1 MTLPNRYRPPRMVC
15 HSDPVSDAGEGGSS
29 GNADL
34 AYREI
39 RRAIVDGRYPGG
51 QRLIERQISEELHL
65 SRTPVRESIRR
76 LEAEG
81 LVLTERN
88 RGAMVRPVTE
98 IDVVDVYELR
108 APLEALAARRA
119 AARATADDLSELDR
133 VISMFDRAMQVS
145 DPVAVAD
152 APQVDEAN
160 GEFHRCL
167 LRIAA
172 HSRLTHLLA
181 GAVDLPAVVPARTF
195 STAERIR
202 SNLFHRL
209 IRDAVAAHEPD
220 RAGRL
225 MSEHIFMA
233 RDTVLAH
240 LREQRA

>member
-1 MTLPNRYRPPRMVC
+1 MVC
-15 HSDPVSDAGEGGSS
+15 HSGRVTDAVAAGSS

-39 RRAIVDGRYPGG
+39 RRAIVEGRYRAG

-81 LVLTERN
+81 LVLTKRN

-98 IDVVDVYELR
+98 TDIVDVYELR

-119 AARATADDLSELDR
+119 AARATVDDLGELDR
-133 VISMFDRAMQVS
+133 VIAMFDRAMQVR
-145 DPVAVAD
+145 DPIEVD
-152 APQVDEAN
+152 ATPEVDEAN
-160 GEFHRCL
+160 GEFHRYL
-167 LRIAA
+167 LRVAA
-172 HSRLTHLLA
+172 HPRLTHLLA
-181 GAVDLPAVVPARTF
+181 GAVDLPSVVPARTF
-195 STAERIR
+195 STAERVR

-220 RAGRL
+220 RAARL
-225 MSEHIFMA
+225 MSEHVFMA

-240 LREQRA
+240 LREQKA

>member
-1 MTLPNRYRPPRMVC
+1 VT
-15 HSDPVSDAGEGGSS
+15 DAAAAGSS

-39 RRAIVDGRYPGG
+39 RRAILEGRYRAG

-88 RGAMVRPVTE
+88 RGAIVRTVTE
-98 IDVVDVYELR
+98 VDIVDVYELR

-119 AARATADDLSELDR
+119 AARATVDDLGELDR
-133 VISMFDRAMQVS
+133 VIAMFDRAIQMS
-145 DPVAVAD
+145 DPVQAD
-152 APQVDEAN
+152 AIPEVDEAN
-160 GEFHRCL
+160 GEFHRCV

-181 GAVDLPAVVPARTF
+181 GAVDLPSVVPARTF
-195 STAERIR
+195 STAERVR

-220 RAGRL
+220 RAARL

-240 LREQRA
+240 LREQKVQPVDLRYR

>member
-1 MTLPNRYRPPRMVC
+1 MVC
-15 HSDPVSDAGEGGSS
+15 HSGRVTDAAEVGSS

-39 RRAIVDGRYPGG
+39 RRAIVDGRYRAG

-88 RGAMVRPVTE
+88 RGAIVRTVTE
-98 IDVVDVYELR
+98 IDIVDLYELR

-119 AARATADDLSELDR
+119 AARATVDDLSELDR
-133 VISMFDRAMQVS
+133 AIAMFDRAMQVS
-145 DPVAVAD
+145 DPIDVEANA
-152 APQVDEAN
+152 QVDEAN

-167 LRIAA
+167 FRIAA
-172 HSRLTHLLA
+172 HARLTHLLA
-181 GAVDLPAVVPARTF
+181 GAVDLPSVVPARTF
-195 STAERIR
+195 STAERVR

-209 IRDAVAAHEPD
+209 IRDAVAGHEPD

-225 MSEHIFMA
+225 MSEHVFMA

-240 LREQRA
+240 LREQKP